1 MCPSMSQERKPSL
14 TIPRPFWPDCQGC
27 NETAGFR
34 ELACGQAML
43 SLPHA
48 SGASVTLRA
57 MNTTAT
63 NPMPWSQRWKQ
74 YRWLIVGLLFLT
86 AVINNLDRQT
96 LSVLAP
102 TLRETLGISAVE
114 YSYIVSSFLAAYTL
128 GYLFA
133 GTVLDRLGVK
143 LGLALAM
150 GFWSL
155 ASGLHVLATGWIG
168 LAMMRFLLGL
178 GESFNTPAAIKAI
191 AEWVPSRERGLC
203 IAIYNNGFVVGS
215 IVAPPL
221 VSFIALRA
229 GWHWSFV
236 VTAFMGA
243 VLLFFW
249 WKYYDSPE
257 HSRRLGANERV
268 YILANRP
275 VEEGGEVASMWRLAR
290 HPVCVAFIVS
300 RFLTDCFT
308 YFFNFWLPDYF
319 QTTRGFSLALLGMV
333 GWIPYLLADIGGPL
347 GGALSDWFVRRGWN
361 PLRAR
366 MRVMLLSAAV
376 MPVGIIA
383 VRTESIW
390 VSFALLSIMYAAQ
403 MCWMVNQLSILS
415 ESFSRKVVATVIAL
429 TAVGGGIGGILATV
443 LTGRAVA
450 DYGYT
455 PVLTTMSVLHVFAYV
470 VIVWAMRAKPSAA
483 PNLR

>member
-1 MCPSMSQERKPSL
+1 M
-14 TIPRPFWPDCQGC
+14 
-27 NETAGFR
+27 
-34 ELACGQAML
+34 
-43 SLPHA
+43 
-48 SGASVTLRA
+48 TL
-57 MNTTAT
+57 TAT
-63 NPMPWSQRWKQ
+63 NPTPWRERWKQ

-86 AVINNLDRQT
+86 AVVNNLDRQT

-114 YSYIVSSFLAAYTL
+114 YSYVVSSFLAAYTV

-133 GTVLDRLGVK
+133 GTALDRLGVK
-143 LGLALAM
+143 LGLVLAM

-155 ASGLHVLATGWIG
+155 ASGLHILATGWIG
-168 LAMMRFLLGL
+168 LAVMRFLLGL

-236 VTAFMGA
+236 VTAFMGV

-249 WKYYDSPE
+249 WRYYDSPE
-257 HSRRLGANERV
+257 RSTRLGADERA

-275 VEEGGEVASMWRLAR
+275 VEDGRETASMWQLLR
-290 HPVCVAFIVS
+290 HPVCQAFIVS
-300 RFLTDCFT
+300 RFLTDCFS

-319 QTTRGFSLALLGMV
+319 QSTRGFSLALLGMV
-333 GWIPYLLADIGGPL
+333 GWIPYLLADIGGPA
-347 GGALSDWFVRRGWN
+347 GGALSDWFVRRGWD

-366 MRVMLLSAAV
+366 LRVMLVSAAI
-376 MPVGIIA
+376 MPVGIVA
-383 VRTESIW
+383 VRTESVW
-390 VSFALLSIMYAAQ
+390 LSFGLLSIMYAAQ

-429 TAVGGGIGGILATV
+429 TAVGGGVGGILATM

-450 DYGYT
+450 AYGYT
-455 PVLTTMSVLHVFAYV
+455 PVLTTMSVLHGLAYV
-470 VIVWAMRAKPSAA
+470 VVLRAMRTTRSVASE
-483 PNLR
+483 RS

>member
-1 MCPSMSQERKPSL
+1 MSRPAVLHPAEV
-14 TIPRPFWPDCQGC
+14 PRITW
-27 NETAGFR
+27 R
-34 ELACGQAML
+34 
-43 SLPHA
+43 
-48 SGASVTLRA
+48 
-57 MNTTAT
+57 
-63 NPMPWSQRWKQ
+63 QRWRQ
-74 YRWLIVGLLFLT
+74 YRWLIVGLLFVT

-128 GYLFA
+128 GYFFA

-143 LGLALAM
+143 LGLALAI

-168 LAMMRFLLGL
+168 LAVMRFLLGL

-215 IVAPPL
+215 ILAPPL

-236 VTAFMGA
+236 VTTLLGA
-243 VLLFFW
+243 GLLILW
-249 WKYYDSPE
+249 WRYYDSPE
-257 HSRRLGANERV
+257 RSTRVSETERAYV
-268 YILANRP
+268 LANRP
-275 VEEGGEVASMWRLAR
+275 PEEGKSVAAMWQLAC
-290 HPVCVAFIVS
+290 HPVCAAFIVS

-319 QTTRGFSLALLGMV
+319 QSTRGFTLALLGMV
-333 GWIPYLLADIGGPL
+333 GWIPYLLADIGGPA
-347 GGALSDWFVRRGWN
+347 GGALSDWFVRRGWD

-366 MRVMLLSAAV
+366 LRVMLISAV
-376 MPVGIIA
+376 IMPVGIVA
-383 VRTESIW
+383 VRTDNVW
-390 VSFALLSIMYAAQ
+390 FSFALLSIMYAAQ

-415 ESFSRKVVATVIAL
+415 ESFPRKVVATVIAL
-429 TAVGGGIGGILATV
+429 TAIGGGIGGILATV

-450 DYGYT
+450 TYGYT
-455 PVLTTMSVLHVFAYV
+455 PVLTTMSVLHGFAYV
-470 VIVWAMRAKPSAA
+470 VVWWAMRAPSVVPSA
-483 PNLR
+483 PGR